1 MDVTLIVVLAAIA
14 LVALFLITT
23 YNRLVTLRQRVREAW
38 SDIDVQLK
46 RRHDLIPNLVE
57 TVKGYA
63 GHERQTLES
72 VTQAR
77 TAAVQAAGAP
87 PEQRAQAEN
96 MLTGALRQ
104 LFALA
109 EAYPQLRAVE
119 SFRQLQEEL
128 TATED
133 KISFARRFYNGN
145 VRDYNTSLMTFPTT
159 LLAGPFGFA
168 PEQYFEIS
176 DPAERAV
183 PQVKFT

>member
-1 MDVTLIVVLAAIA
+1 MDLTIVILAAVA
-14 LVALFLITT
+14 LIALFLVTT
-23 YNRLVTLRQRVREAW
+23 YNRLVTLRQRVKEAW

-63 GHERQTLES
+63 GHERQTLEA
-72 VTQAR
+72 VINAR
-77 TAAVQAAGAP
+77 NQAVQVASQG

-96 MLTGALRQ
+96 ILTGALRQ

-119 SFRQLQEEL
+119 SFNQLQEQL

-145 VRDYNTSLMTFPTT
+145 VRDYNTALMTFPTNT
-159 LLAGPFGFA
+159 LAGVFGFTA
-168 PEQYFEIS
+168 EQYFEVA
-176 DPAERAV
+176 DAAERAV
-183 PQVKFT
+183 PQVKFS